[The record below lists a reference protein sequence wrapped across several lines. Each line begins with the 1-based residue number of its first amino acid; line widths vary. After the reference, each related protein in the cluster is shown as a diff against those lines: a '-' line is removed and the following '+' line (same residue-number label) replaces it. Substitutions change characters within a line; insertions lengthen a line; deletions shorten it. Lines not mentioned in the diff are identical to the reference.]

1 MNVQAQGEERAA
13 QEYVQTQEL
22 TRNEIMDMAVVM
34 KGVRDYTVSTQ
45 NESRLQSVL
54 QSVAVAVVKIFITVE
69 TIYVVGFLAIQAF
82 KASLNYLK

>member
-1 MNVQAQGEERAA
+1 MSETEKMNVQTQGEERAA

-45 NESRLQSVL
+45 NDSRLQSVL
-54 QSVAVAVVKIFITVE
+54 QSIAVAVV
-69 TIYVVGFLAIQAF
+69 
-82 KASLNYLK
+82 